1 MLSTYVVVLF
11 AIIVI
16 SFGWS
21 MGQLLEEKWIE
32 DAIFDQ
38 KIKAVYRHALDWAW
52 FNEDEWFWQEEEIEE
67 VIQVKQVGAVTIE
80 KAWHSAFFGW
90 LPGTT
95 YEEEM
100 GNIEEE
106 FYTDFMMGSTID
118 EALL

>member
-11 AIIVI
+11 VLII
-16 SFGWS
+16 SMFGWS
-21 MGQLLEEKWIE
+21 LGQLLEQEWIKS
-32 DAIFDQ
+32 AILHQ
-38 KIKAVYRHALDWAW
+38 ELQEQHRECLDWYFW
-52 FNEDEWFWQEEEIEE
+52 HEDEWFWEEAEIEE

-106 FYTDFMMGSTID
+106 FYTDFMMGVQID